1 MSINDIMKFKSQICT
16 TVEQSERLLALGL
29 KKETADMCWQKTT
42 LNGKAITYP
51 AQDAWHCSTAITDF
65 HIPAWSLSRL
75 IEICRGPYL
84 KDIPTSTNDNE
95 SVDLYEWL
103 IEFISYAVQQLGCG
117 IDEDYVED
125 FK

>member
-29 KKETADMCWQKTT
+29 KRDTADAAYKYVNQWGSYVVLVYDWSEFTSKDDC
-42 LNGKAITYP
+42 
-51 AQDAWHCSTAITDF
+51 
-65 HIPAWSLSRL
+65 IPAWSLSRL

>member
-29 KKETADMCWQKTT
+29 KKETADMVHYFSQSLVECWTIVP
-42 LNGKAITYP
+42 LDNGEVAENN
-51 AQDAWHCSTAITDF
+51 DLE
-65 HIPAWSLSRL
+65 IPAWSLSRL

>member
-1 MSINDIMKFKSQICT
+1 MSINDTMNFKSQICT
-16 TVEQSERLLALGL
+16 TRQQSERLLAMGL
-29 KKETADMCWQKTT
+29 KKETADAAYKYVHQFGGYVVLVCDWSQ
-42 LNGKAITYP
+42 YVP
-51 AQDAWHCSTAITDF
+51 ADDY
-65 HIPAWSLSRL
+65 IPAWSLSRL

-84 KDIPTSTNDNE
+84 KDIPTSTSDNE

>member
-1 MSINDIMKFKSQICT
+1 MSINDIMKFKGQICT

-29 KKETADMCWQKTT
+29 KKETADMAIPHPYFEKFIAVPIEHC
-42 LNGKAITYP
+42 LNP
-51 AQDAWHCSTAITDF
+51 EHC
-65 HIPAWSLSRL
+65 IPAWSLSRL